1 MPHTA
6 YAKYKTSSSHCI
18 DYGNR
23 WESFEIEIKPGIFL
37 FFALYKC
44 FGSFNGRQTS
54 TWVFCFHSYQKINN
68 AMFKLGINSI
78 KKRKEKK
85 RGKQYH
91 TLNYIYCEV
100 EYTKLIYDKK
110 YYT

>member
-1 MPHTA
+1 
-6 YAKYKTSSSHCI
+6 
-18 DYGNR
+18 
-23 WESFEIEIKPGIFL
+23 
-37 FFALYKC
+37 
-44 FGSFNGRQTS
+44 
-54 TWVFCFHSYQKINN
+54 
-68 AMFKLGINSI
+68 MFKLGINSI